1 MTPKKYAK
9 RPFYV
14 DAVQVNDQNMAEVAA
29 WCEGAVIKAK
39 APVFNRK
46 SEDIELLPCIK
57 VPVIRP
63 MNERLG
69 RAYVGDWVAKM
80 GAGFKVYTD
89 RSFSQAFDLVA

>member
-39 APVFNRK
+39 APVFNR
-46 SEDIELLPCIK
+46 
-57 VPVIRP
+57 
-63 MNERLG
+63 
-69 RAYVGDWVAKM
+69 
-80 GAGFKVYTD
+80 
-89 RSFSQAFDLVA
+89 SFSQAFDLVA